1 MADRVTL
8 PETIPYEEIQA
19 AQGRI
24 AGKVL
29 RIPLIP
35 LNVNWEGGKVL

>member
-1 MADRVTL
+1 MADILTL
-8 PETIPYEEIQA
+8 PDTIPYKEIQE
-19 AQGRI
+19 AQNRI

-35 LNVNWEGGKVL
+35 LNIDLEGGKVL